1 MTSNS
6 LDFLLNLQANTSGF
20 DQGINGAKFAVDA
33 LVGAMAALGVGLG
46 VKELAEA
53 ADSYAMLSAKIQQST
68 KDSGNF
74 EQAISG
80 VHQIALQTNST
91 LDNTGALFTRL
102 NTVAKDMGKSQ
113 QFALDMTSTV
123 TKAIQLGGSSTQEAE
138 AAVTQFI
145 QAMQGG
151 VLRGEEFNS
160 IMEGGYGLAE
170 ALAKGLGKTTGELR
184 KMAENGEL
192 SAERVL
198 AALEKQKAGVD
209 AQYAEMPLTI
219 GNALQKIATSWQI
232 LIGEMDQANGASA
245 TVAQALSTI
254 ADNLGILKVFFDD
267 VGDGFVWFR
276 DQLKNIDPST
286 IEALKNAA
294 VQAYDTVKTLL
305 STIGSIGESVIG
317 AIQAT
322 GSAFGS
328 LIDSFIYGGKE
339 VDGLTKI
346 FDGLRIAFALVSDG
360 LLGINIAFKLV
371 LGGVQ
376 FLEAGLLSLKAKI
389 VGIFSDDWAAQV
401 QAQSDA
407 LFRQA
412 EKNAKEANRLA
423 LESKSATVEAIRDI
437 RKTEDEKNAERI
449 ANNEKTLS
457 DLKAQESKHVA
468 DYKAISDE
476 RVKLQQQLVDA
487 RKSGDQSAIDAALA
501 GLAEL
506 DKKEKAYQ
514 AESKKISDEKIKAAQ
529 DWASAQ
535 IEAATKG
542 GVALS
547 DNAKKTIEAGVAA
560 QGLAVEFDKTGK
572 AIVKAIEQEAG
583 GAVVSLEAKMGQG
596 RKAAAVF
603 GIDLDTALN
612 KVSDGFTAKK
622 SSLDD
627 FAKNLEA
634 LGATGQQAA
643 DLVYQAWLKFLSEA
657 KSPAEVDMA
666 IETLQELAA
675 QGKITGEQLKAGI
688 DLAKASAKDL
698 SPELDA
704 AREAGK
710 ALGIDIDKTAN
721 IMSKGFGQGSANLD
735 TLKQKLEEAGI
746 TGEEASNILYQG
758 WKTWLEKV
766 DSQVELDAS
775 KAKLEELAKTG
786 QISASQLKDGL
797 TAIEIK
803 VAAVKDAANPAIE
816 SFKRLG
822 IETKDSL
829 AATAKQAES
838 DFDRIKASGSA
849 TADGISKA
857 YAAAFEAAAAAGD
870 MSYNSWERWL
880 AKATN
885 PADAEIAKKILKDLG
900 DSGAFSIYQVEK
912 GLIAVDQ
919 QLTKMP
925 NSVDPVTA
933 AFKRLGIETKENL
946 KLAAQQALTDYET
959 VRNSGQATAEGI
971 EKAYKRAMD
980 AAAASGDASVIASAN
995 AQRGSAQLQVQ
1006 IDETGKASVKSMD
1019 ELSNSVEKVGRTA
1032 SGSAADGFRELGR
1045 VAKQEA
1051 KAVGDTWQE
1060 EMDLWQQKLAKV
1072 QSERK
1077 AQAAETAKGL
1087 SQMADGQNSMA
1098 QDFYNQL
1105 IAGGMEQGRAEALK
1119 KEAMT
1124 RMNNQLRDA
1133 LSGGTAQGRIDAMT
1147 GRNASKDWMDN
1158 ILKLQSKSGSV
1169 SSPKTPSVQ
1178 APNVNTSVANVP
1190 SSSAKTVTYKI
1201 EFGGK
1206 SLELAGDPNQQNLM
1220 NDFLS
1225 ELEQLNRAR

>member
-1 MTSNS
+1 MAGN
-6 LDFLLNLQANTSGF
+6 LDFRLNLLANTAGLQ
-20 DQGINGAKFAVDA
+20 QGIKGARSAVNA

-74 EQAISG
+74 EQAIAG

-113 QFALDMTSTV
+113 QFALEMTSTV

-184 KMAENGEL
+184 AMAENGEL

-219 GNALQKIATSWQI
+219 SNALQKIATSWQI
-232 LIGEMDQANGASA
+232 LIGEMDQASGASA

-294 VQAYDTVKTLL
+294 IQAYDTVKTLL
-305 STIGSIGESVIG
+305 STFGSIGESVIG

-322 GSAFGS
+322 GSAFGP

-360 LLGINIAFKLV
+360 LLGINIAFKLA

-412 EKNAKEANRLA
+412 EKNGAEAKRLA
-423 LESKSATVEAIRDI
+423 LESKVATVEAIRDI

-449 ANNEKTLS
+449 ANNQKTLT
-457 DLKAQESKHVA
+457 DLKAQEAQHVS

-476 RVKLQQQLVDA
+476 RIKLQQQLVDA

-514 AESKKISDEKIKAAQ
+514 AESKKISDDKIKAAQ
-529 DWASAQ
+529 DWATAQ

-547 DNAKKTIEAGVAA
+547 SQTKKTIEAQIAA

-627 FAKNLEA
+627 FAKNLES

-643 DLVYQAWLKFLSEA
+643 DLTYEAWQKWLSEA
-657 KSPAEVDMA
+657 KSPAEVDAA
-666 IETLQELAA
+666 IAKLQELAA
-675 QGKITGEQLKAGI
+675 QGKITGEQLKVGI

-710 ALGIDIDKTAN
+710 SLGVDIDKTAN
-721 IMSKGFGQGSANLD
+721 IMSQGFGQGSASLD

-746 TGEEASNILYQG
+746 TGGEASKTLYQG
-758 WKTWLEKV
+758 WQAWLEKA
-766 DSQVELDAS
+766 DSQVELDAA
-775 KAKLEELAKTG
+775 KAKLLSFGEQGKLST
-786 QISASQLKDGL
+786 SQVEMGMQ
-797 TAIEIK
+797 
-803 VAAVKDAANPAIE
+803 AVKRAVQEIPDSLSPVEAAFE
-816 SFKRLG
+816 RLG
-822 IETKDSL
+822 IK
-829 AATAKQAES
+829 
-838 DFDRIKASGSA
+838 
-849 TADGISKA
+849 
-857 YAAAFEAAAAAGD
+857 
-870 MSYNSWERWL
+870 
-880 AKATN
+880 
-885 PADAEIAKKILKDLG
+885 
-900 DSGAFSIYQVEK
+900 
-912 GLIAVDQ
+912 
-919 QLTKMP
+919 
-925 NSVDPVTA
+925 
-933 AFKRLGIETKENL
+933 TKEQL
-946 KLAAQQALTDYET
+946 KLAADLALNDFNTILKSGEATQDGLQQAYEET
-959 VRNSGQATAEGI
+959 IRL
-971 EKAYKRAMD
+971 AY
-980 AAAASGDASVIASAN
+980 ASGDAQVIAAAN
-995 AQRGSAQLQVQ
+995 AKAAYLGLEVQL
-1006 IDETGKASVKSMD
+1006 DATGKATVAKLGEIQQAAVATQRTVSQVNQATSREQPEISPEQQATDDHWDDFKAKMKARTD
-1019 ELSNSVEKVGRTA
+1019 ELNAKSQARGSGGGNASLLSNGSDTAQQISAVPDAPLIATSLDIQPMEGMETKQSVEIKIDMGTGQTA
-1032 SGSAADGFRELGR
+1032 TVSAAPDQATALEEMMRELEAIKGR
-1045 VAKQEA
+1045 
-1051 KAVGDTWQE
+1051 
-1060 EMDLWQQKLAKV
+1060 
-1072 QSERK
+1072 S
-1077 AQAAETAKGL
+1077 
-1087 SQMADGQNSMA
+1087 
-1098 QDFYNQL
+1098 
-1105 IAGGMEQGRAEALK
+1105 
-1119 KEAMT
+1119 
-1124 RMNNQLRDA
+1124 
-1133 LSGGTAQGRIDAMT
+1133 
-1147 GRNASKDWMDN
+1147 
-1158 ILKLQSKSGSV
+1158 
-1169 SSPKTPSVQ
+1169 
-1178 APNVNTSVANVP
+1178 
-1190 SSSAKTVTYKI
+1190 
-1201 EFGGK
+1201 
-1206 SLELAGDPNQQNLM
+1206 
-1220 NDFLS
+1220 
-1225 ELEQLNRAR
+1225 